1 MPVRRVIVRTPL
13 RRGLHVRRWLTRP
26 GLVVLLLIAVVSV
39 VTSGSHAANRHE
51 ATYAYGTQVRQGI
64 DAYWYD
70 TDTPRPALLL
80 LHGGYYDSG
89 SKSDWTS
96 TARYFADHGFAVF
109 AADYRYDTD
118 AAWPGPRDDA
128 IAAAG
133 WIKDHA
139 RRFDAD
145 PDHLAVLGSQAGGQL
160 ATTLA
165 TYGAGRTRIDA
176 AVGLSPINS
185 PYRAWAQAPTGS
197 ATAAQRK
204 IRDETVV
211 LNRCY
216 PDRADTTCWNRWT
229 DSIVKNHAS
238 GADDAPMYL
247 IHSAGDAIP
256 PVLST
261 DLRDAELA
269 KGMDSADITVHTL
282 GGSGSGGPL
291 LTTAVKARLLTW
303 LKARA
308 QGTAPPDPRA
318 PRHALGTA
326 ATAPVHHDD
335 HVPVPPATEGP
346 RALADVT
353 LTAGTFPYGTD
364 PEQQLDAYYAPTTTG
379 RPALVIIHGGYWY
392 EDDKSSWT
400 STALW
405 YAERGYAVF
414 SINYRLN
421 RTAPWPAQ
429 RTDALSAISW
439 IKGHATTF
447 GIDPGRVVLL
457 GSSAGGQIAAAV
469 GTYGAGA
476 DRVRGV
482 VALSP
487 VTSPYRAYKYGE
499 RPGATASERKLRDN
513 STLLAGCHP
522 TTADIP
528 CWDRWTDAV
537 VKNHA
542 SGGDAPMYLL
552 HSKGD
557 FVPSTHSADLCTALK
572 AKRVGCT
579 LDVVDGDGHASAVL
593 KTVGVQTKI
602 LTWLKA
608 HDR

>member
-26 GLVVLLLIAVVSV
+26 GLVVLLLIGAVAV

-51 ATYAYGTQVRQGI
+51 ATYSYGVQTRQGI

-70 TDTPRPALLL
+70 TATPRPALLL

-89 SKSDWTS
+89 SKSDWVS
-96 TARYFADHGFAVF
+96 SARYFADHGFAVF
-109 AADYRYDTD
+109 SADYRYDTD
-118 AAWPGPRDDA
+118 AAWPAPRDDA
-128 IAAAG
+128 MAAAD
-133 WIKDHA
+133 WIKAHA
-139 RRFDAD
+139 GRFDAD
-145 PDHLAVLGSQAGGQL
+145 PARLAVLGSQAGGQL
-160 ATTLA
+160 ATALA
-165 TYGAGRTRIDA
+165 TYGAGRTRVDA
-176 AVGLSPINS
+176 AVGLSPISS

-216 PDRADTTCWNRWT
+216 PNRADTACWHRWT
-229 DSIVKNHAS
+229 DSIAKDHAS

-247 IHSAGDAIP
+247 IHSTGDAIP
-256 PVLST
+256 PVQST

-269 KGMDSADITVHTL
+269 KGMNPADITVQTL
-282 GGSGSGGPL
+282 GGSRSGGPL
-291 LTTAVKARLLTW
+291 LTTAVRSRLLSW
-303 LKARA
+303 LVARTH
-308 QGTAPPDPRA
+308 GTAPPGPRVPSSA
-318 PRHALGTA
+318 AGTP
-326 ATAPVHHDD
+326 ATAPVHRDD
-335 HVPVPPATEGP
+335 HVPVPPATEAL
-346 RALADVT
+346 RALAGVT
-353 LTAGTFPYGTD
+353 LTVGTYPYGTD
-364 PEQQLDAYYAPTTTG
+364 PKQELDAYYAPTTAQQ
-379 RPALVIIHGGYWY
+379 PALVIIHGGYWY
-392 EDDKSSWT
+392 EDDKSSWAR
-400 STALW
+400 TALW

-421 RTAPWPAQ
+421 GTAPWPAQ

-447 GIDPGRVVLL
+447 GIDPDRVALL

-469 GTYGAGA
+469 GTYGKGTGL
-476 DRVRGV
+476 VRGV

-487 VTSPYRAYKYGE
+487 VASPYRAYKDGQK
-499 RPGATASERKLRDN
+499 PDATAAERKLRDN

-522 TTADIP
+522 STADAA
-528 CWDRWTDAV
+528 CWDRWTDTV

-552 HSKGD
+552 HSQGD
-557 FVPSTHSADLCTALK
+557 FVPAAHSADLCAALK
-572 AKRVGCT
+572 AKKVGCT
-579 LDVVDGDGHASAVL
+579 LDVVDGDGHAAAIL
-593 KTVGVQTKI
+593 KTVGVHSKI
-602 LTWLKA
+602 LTWLQA